1 MNFHEMPLD
10 ALQAD
15 LEARLAKHH
24 EPMYAYA
31 AKLANQNHKEQK

>member
-1 MNFHEMPLD
+1 MNFADLDLD

-24 EPMYAYA
+24 EPMHAYA